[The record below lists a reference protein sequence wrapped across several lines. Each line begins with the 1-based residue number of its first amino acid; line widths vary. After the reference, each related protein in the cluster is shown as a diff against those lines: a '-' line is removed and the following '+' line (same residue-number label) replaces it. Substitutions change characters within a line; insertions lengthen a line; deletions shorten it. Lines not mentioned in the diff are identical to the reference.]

1 MNFRL
6 KGRNKAIAAIAL
18 IGAGIGASYVLPSE
32 QRATIIAS
40 SLPAQSCPEFSAAG
54 TTTASLPAT
63 KLGIR
68 YLDGKSVSF
77 KHSAYSQISLGKSA
91 LLVDSNPGSSLV
103 FSSLASSGVAAVAC
117 SAGNP
122 DEWFIGGSGGLTSK
136 GQLGLVNSGLG
147 ESIVDVY
154 PFTSKQPL
162 AKVSIRVKAN
172 SSATFALD
180 ALAPGEDSMA
190 LHVVTRTGRV
200 SAFVLD
206 QRAKGLTQL
215 GLDYVKPN
223 DGPQTHL
230 VISGLY
236 PHSGSKSSI
245 TTALRLL
252 APGSL
257 DASVHVQVISSD
269 GNFIPV
275 GFDSYQLQHG
285 SVVTVPLANLT
296 TSSVFGLII
305 DSDQPILASA
315 LTTTGSRDFAWTGFG
330 SPLTKSSMNFSGNVP
345 LLTFVGKSISV
356 QVSGR
361 FITGKSF
368 NQTVNGAEFAVW
380 APKFGVSSIHLSP
393 TTASPVYAGAIFT
406 SGGLTYLPISVSATI
421 TNTTL
426 PFNDVHT
433 LTH

>member
-1 MNFRL
+1 
-6 KGRNKAIAAIAL
+6 
-18 IGAGIGASYVLPSE
+18 
-32 QRATIIAS
+32 
-40 SLPAQSCPEFSAAG
+40 
-54 TTTASLPAT
+54 
-63 KLGIR
+63 
-68 YLDGKSVSF
+68 
-77 KHSAYSQISLGKSA
+77 
-91 LLVDSNPGSSLV
+91 
-103 FSSLASSGVAAVAC
+103 
-117 SAGNP
+117 
-122 DEWFIGGSGGLTSK
+122 
-136 GQLGLVNSGLG
+136 
-147 ESIVDVY
+147 
-154 PFTSKQPL
+154 
-162 AKVSIRVKAN
+162 
-172 SSATFALD
+172 
-180 ALAPGEDSMA
+180 MA

-315 LTTTGSRDFAWTGFG
+315 LTSTGSRDFAWTGFG